1 MPIQSFRDILAY
13 QNALKA
19 LSPTEKA
26 IASVPIQEKRRLVEQ
41 IRSAAHSVPANIAE
55 GYGHKDNENDFKRYL
70 RIAMGSC
77 NEVIARL
84 EAALQSGYIDSI
96 TCNGLIEEWTVVGK
110 QLNKLIRNWHSY

>member
-1 MPIQSFRDILAY
+1 VAIKSFRDILAY
-13 QNALKA
+13 QNAVKA
-19 LSPTEKA
+19 LPQTNKA
-26 IASVPIQEKRRLVEQ
+26 IENFSVHDKRWLANQ

-84 EAALQSGYIDSI
+84 ETALKSGYIDPD
-96 TCNGLIEEWTVVGK
+96 TCTVLVEQWTVVGK
-110 QLNKLIRNWHSY
+110 QLNKLIRNWRTF